1 MFRRLKSAAANET
14 EVRHELLAFS
24 GVGAAPVTSAAEFP
38 RDGAR
43 DALGEVALAE
53 AIKADPKDGS
63 KDATAWDRM
72 VFVDHAQSD
81 AFAVAAVG
89 TSQPDRVGAIP
100 MHERECPS
108 GTLYPLNTV
117 GSLVFNSFFH
127 CTSTKKN
134 VNHFKPDCFRLV
146 LRRGGL
152 CTS

>member
-24 GVGAAPVTSAAEFP
+24 GVGAASVTSAAEFP

-108 GTLYPLNTV
+108 GILVRFTTRPVPFFSTAFSTV
-117 GSLVFNSFFH
+117 LLH
-127 CTSTKKN
+127 RKTSTISNK
-134 VNHFKPDCFRLV
+134 RV
-146 LRRGGL
+146 LG
-152 CTS
+152 